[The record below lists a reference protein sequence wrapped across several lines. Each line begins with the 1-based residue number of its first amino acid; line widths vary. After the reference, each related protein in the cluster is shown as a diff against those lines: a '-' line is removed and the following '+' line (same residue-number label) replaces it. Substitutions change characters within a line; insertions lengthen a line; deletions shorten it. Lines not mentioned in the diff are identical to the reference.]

1 MRAHPFL
8 RRGIF
13 FAHRELE
20 EILDAHE
27 KGKPFYLYTGRV
39 SRCIKILLSV
49 FQGILQA
56 GMGAALLSVHRA
68 GEPLEDEEATKKPDT
83 SKLLLCKLRW
93 GCPFRAYAPG
103 G

>member
-27 KGKPFYLYTGRV
+27 KGKPFYLYTGWV

-49 FQGILQA
+49 FQGILLA
-56 GMGAALLSVHRA
+56 GIGQPSYLYTGRVSR
-68 GEPLEDEEATKKPDT
+68 
-83 SKLLLCKLRW
+83 LRMRKQRKSPIQQI
-93 GCPFRAYAPG
+93 CFCAS
-103 G
+103 